1 MIFIKFFLISIL
13 TLAFLIFSFSS
24 KLKIFQK
31 LSVLGGYA
39 LVFLF
44 ILKPEYSD
52 AVAHIFSIQSGTDLI
67 VYIVLAITALVNIIL
82 YVNQKNNNRMITKII
97 RETAKQNAKRI

>member
-1 MIFIKFFLISIL
+1 MIFIKIFLITVL

-24 KLKIFQK
+24 KLKNFQK
-31 LSVLGGYA
+31 LGVLMGYS

-52 AVAHIFSIQSGTDLI
+52 YIAHLVSIQSGTDLI
-67 VYIVLAITALVNIIL
+67 IYIVLALTSLVNIIL
-82 YVNQKNNNRMITKII
+82 YVNQQNNNQMITTII
-97 RETAKQNAKRI
+97 RETAKKDGKKV